1 MSGAIGVL
9 AGTVNSAVLLA
20 SESPELPKID
30 EFLPPEI
37 LFQGTPFA
45 MNRIILVRVLMA
57 CLLYTSPS
65 PRD

>member
-37 LFQGTPFA
+37 LFQGTH
-45 MNRIILVRVLMA
+45 LQ
-57 CLLYTSPS
+57 
-65 PRD
+65 